1 MPDPEIAISVTTYHK
16 PWHLRRVLAS
26 IAGQQG
32 VTGKFEVAV
41 TDDGS
46 TDETPQIVE
55 QFRRSVDFPVCFTTH
70 EHTTFHPARCRNDGA
85 RATSAPYLLYLDG
98 DCVLPPDHVAIHLAH
113 RRPGYV
119 MLGFC
124 YRVEKELSAGLTEEG
139 GAARGFCPL
148 GRGPRAAADRPA
160 APQGPA
166 LLLAAASE
174 QAAVGERQLRHL
186 ASRFRAGQRL

>member
-55 QFRRSVDFPVCFTTH
+55 QIRRSVDFPFCFTTH
-70 EHTTFHPARCRNDGA
+70 EHAAFHPARCRNDGA

-98 DCVLPPDHVAIHLAH
+98 DCVLPPDHVAIHLA
-113 RRPGYV
+113 R
-119 MLGFC
+119 
-124 YRVEKELSAGLTEEG
+124 
-139 GAARGFCPL
+139 
-148 GRGPRAAADRPA
+148 D
-160 APQGPA
+160 AP
-166 LLLAAASE
+166 
-174 QAAVGERQLRHL
+174 VT
-186 ASRFRAGQRL
+186 